1 MNHTENLNLN
11 LPESTDYVNI
21 EDLNDN
27 AEAIDDALQALLPAV
42 SASDNGKFLRVV
54 NGEWAA
60 ATIASA
66 SGGSY

>member
-1 MNHTENLNLN
+1 MNHTENLNLK

-21 EDLNDN
+21 DDLNDN